1 MTTGRA
7 RSSAGPYPTLLSN
20 YKPTLEM
27 LISSFLPKTLVQMYL
42 GGNLQISVSLPSRQS
57 PPVCTC
63 TLCRREPSIFE
74 ALEQFGVTEQIL
86 ESKEERRDKLVRKY
100 IIPSALY
107 SQSLVDLTC
116 TTRSYSMSLW
126 RCEALTQALRPDW
139 ARKVLVSQLT
149 MMAGPQSCHATA

>member
-1 MTTGRA
+1 MEVVLDMSN
-7 RSSAGPYPTLLSN
+7 SS
-20 YKPTLEM
+20 
-27 LISSFLPKTLVQMYL
+27 
-42 GGNLQISVSLPSRQS
+42 
-57 PPVCTC
+57 TC

-116 TTRSYSMSLW
+116 TTRSRLEIRMPICISTFLYEITKS
-126 RCEALTQALRPDW
+126 
-139 ARKVLVSQLT
+139 
-149 MMAGPQSCHATA
+149 